1 MKKEKLIKLSFVG
14 DLEVTYKVNNEA
26 KIKGNYDF
34 LFENL
39 KEELKNTDYLVGN
52 LETPIAGKKLGYT
65 NELYCFNTPEEFLKT
80 LKKYNFNLLTTA
92 NNHCLDRGVKGLK
105 KTLENIKKY
114 GLESIGTYITK
125 EESENIF
132 IKNIE
137 GLKIAFITATYG
149 TNISYNKVKLK
160 DNEQFIVDVL
170 RDTRNDFNISNTDIL
185 KRNIKKFFYRLVS
198 INMRNKLKQILKR
211 EQKETSHVVVD
222 DLGKTEFKIDKKML
236 EKIEQK
242 IKISKKE
249 ADVTIL
255 LLHIGGQHNKEP
267 GTYTK
272 EIINFFS
279 KTGVDAI
286 ICNHAHN
293 VQKLEIINDTFVVY
307 SLGNF
312 IAEYNKKD
320 LNQENLP
327 TYSLILYVYIDPNT
341 KKIKDITYL
350 PIKTEFLESTTIKPV
365 QNDDDNLILL
375 HNLLMPTGKEIKRK
389 NNEII
394 ISQEE
399 IYHETNKNK

>member
-1 MKKEKLIKLSFVG
+1 
-14 DLEVTYKVNNEA
+14 
-26 KIKGNYDF
+26 
-34 LFENL
+34 
-39 KEELKNTDYLVGN
+39 
-52 LETPIAGKKLGYT
+52 
-65 NELYCFNTPEEFLKT
+65 
-80 LKKYNFNLLTTA
+80 
-92 NNHCLDRGVKGLK
+92 
-105 KTLENIKKY
+105 
-114 GLESIGTYITK
+114 
-125 EESENIF
+125 
-132 IKNIE
+132 
-137 GLKIAFITATYG
+137 
-149 TNISYNKVKLK
+149 
-160 DNEQFIVDVL
+160 
-170 RDTRNDFNISNTDIL
+170 
-185 KRNIKKFFYRLVS
+185 
-198 INMRNKLKQILKR
+198 MRNKLKQILKR